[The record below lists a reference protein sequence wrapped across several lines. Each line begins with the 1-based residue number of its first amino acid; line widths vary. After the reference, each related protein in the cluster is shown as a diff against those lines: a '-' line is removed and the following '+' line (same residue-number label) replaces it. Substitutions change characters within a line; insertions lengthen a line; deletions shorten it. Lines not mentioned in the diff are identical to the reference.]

1 MATARAPPPLPVIGK
16 AGSYTIFI
24 TPSSATPPPSETE
37 SPISD
42 IVSPSPSSTPRRPE
56 TEAPSPAKAPPS
68 PPPVQV
74 PPPQFEKTAAKS
86 SGSVLGF
93 FWEAVAKVQ
102 NAHSS
107 LDEHLANWFG
117 LDHSRYQWALND
129 YYESSGKKD
138 SEKVTKPKEFVGKGQ
153 AA

>member
-1 MATARAPPPLPVIGK
+1 MATARTPLPPPVIGK
-16 AGSYTIFI
+16 AGSYTVFI
-24 TPSSATPPPSETE
+24 TPSSMTPPSE
-37 SPISD
+37 SPGSN
-42 IVSPSPSSTPRRPE
+42 IVSPSPSSTARRPE
-56 TEAPSPAKAPPS
+56 TEAPSPAKAPP
-68 PPPVQV
+68 PPVQV
-74 PPPQFEKTAAKS
+74 PPPQFEKTTAMP

-93 FWEAVAKVQ
+93 FWEAVAKIQ

-129 YYESSGKKD
+129 YYEVSGKKD
-138 SEKVTKPKEFVGKGQ
+138 SEKVTKPKELVGKGQ

>member
-1 MATARAPPPLPVIGK
+1 MATARAPPPPPVIGK
-16 AGSYTIFI
+16 AGSFTVFI
-24 TPSSATPPPSETE
+24 TPSSTAPPSE
-37 SPISD
+37 SPRSD
-42 IVSPSPSSTPRRPE
+42 IVSPSPSSTARRPE

-74 PPPQFEKTAAKS
+74 PPPQFEKTATKS

-93 FWEAVAKVQ
+93 FREAVAKVQ

-129 YYESSGKKD
+129 YYETSGKKD
-138 SEKVTKPKEFVGKGQ
+138 SEKVTKPKELVGKGQ